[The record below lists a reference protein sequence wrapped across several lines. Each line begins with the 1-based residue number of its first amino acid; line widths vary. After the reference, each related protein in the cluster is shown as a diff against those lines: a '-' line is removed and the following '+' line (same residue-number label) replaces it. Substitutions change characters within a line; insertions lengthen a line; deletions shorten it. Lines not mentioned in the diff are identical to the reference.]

1 MRLLFTWSHMIWGVK
16 GPYLLCI
23 YRALCKSWCGSRKDS
38 TQLLS
43 PESYSLVPEMKLNY
57 ENIRGKQRVK
67 LFFWLWVELSLNYL
81 ERVLRSSIPSI
92 LGSFNFKMIHASENF
107 FLISDIIIILLPIM
121 WFASQIVNFQSSSKN
136 KKGQEWRKLSTF
148 INSNNL

>member
-1 MRLLFTWSHMIWGVK
+1 MRLLFTWSHKIWGVK
-16 GPYLLCI
+16 GPHLLCI

-92 LGSFNFKMIHASENF
+92 LGSFDFKMIHASENF
-107 FLISDIIIILLPIM
+107 FLTSDIIIILLPIM
-121 WFASQIVNFQSSSKN
+121 WFTSQIVNFQSSSKN

-148 INSNNL
+148 VNSDHL